1 MWFTSHVKKGKE
13 LNIRAFREYDNPLWK
28 ATKSG
33 GNSKASLSQVAFF
46 HSQMV
51 YSFPWPIPL
60 VPSLLW
66 FLSVLILC
74 WLSAAFLELDS
85 GFLFSWLIPAT
96 RTVALRRG
104 CQHLFGE
111 PILPP
116 PMRPSFVGLHL
127 GPDLTWYSVSCLTDQ
142 CIQLTPGKKL
152 VFLLANIFGVNCWK
166 NISLGDQKLFKEVCF
181 LTGQT
186 Y

>member
-1 MWFTSHVKKGKE
+1 MKLSSFFFLNHTGIMWFMTHAKKGKE
-13 LNIRAFREYDNPLWK
+13 LNSRAFREYDNPLWK
-28 ATKSG
+28 ATVSG

-60 VPSLLW
+60 VPSHLW

-96 RTVALRRG
+96 RTVALQSG

-116 PMRPSFVGLHL
+116 PLRTSFVGRHL
-127 GPDLTWYSVSCLTDQ
+127 GPDHTWFSVSSLTSKEHSAH
-142 CIQLTPGKKL
+142 PRKK
-152 VFLLANIFGVNCWK
+152 AIC
-166 NISLGDQKLFKEVCF
+166 
-181 LTGQT
+181 